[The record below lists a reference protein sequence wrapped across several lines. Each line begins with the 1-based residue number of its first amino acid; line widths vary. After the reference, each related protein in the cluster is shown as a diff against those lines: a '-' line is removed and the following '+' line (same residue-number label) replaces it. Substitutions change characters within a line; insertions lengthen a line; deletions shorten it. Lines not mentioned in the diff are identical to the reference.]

1 MYVNIG
7 ADKMV
12 FCRDIIGV
20 FDLDNTT
27 TSKIT
32 RSFLQKCEKDEKS
45 ESAVTDIPHSFVV
58 TGDRVYIAQAS
69 SQTIYKRIDRMRGM
83 GYGRES
89 NRQI

>member
-7 ADKMV
+7 ADRMI
-12 FCRDIIGV
+12 FCDDIVGV

-32 RSFLQKCEKDEKS
+32 RSFLQRCEKDKKS
-45 ESAVTDIPHSFVV
+45 ENAVTDIPHSFVV

-69 SQTIYKRIDRMRGM
+69 SQTIYKRIDRMRGKSH
-83 GYGRES
+83 GREG
-89 NRQI
+89 NR